1 MSRQEHI
8 FATRT
13 DLEPGLRLVE
23 SQYRLK
29 YTARFSYTL
38 GANGRMIIVPHKSPE
53 FETYDSLLKAERLG
67 LNFTGEHHT
76 GDDYLILE
84 GASEVRIRSAIQR
97 KGGIHY
103 FVDQEFNP
111 KSICFSPGG
120 IYEEHYLVCGHI
132 GTASEHPES
141 ITLYKAFTKAVT
153 KGFKKIGNYKVGPEA
168 LRLMYQ
174 GIRMITISVRSPLE
188 YDLRIT

>member
-13 DLEPGLRLVE
+13 DLEPGLRLIE
-23 SQYRLK
+23 SQHRLT
-29 YTARFSYTL
+29 YTARFSYSL
-38 GANGRMIIVPHKSPE
+38 SKDRMIIVPHKTPE
-53 FETYDSLLKAERLG
+53 FETYDSLLKVERLG
-67 LNFTGEHHT
+67 INCTGEHHT
-76 GDDYLILE
+76 GDDYLIVE
-84 GASEVRIRSAIQR
+84 GASDVRLRSAIQR

-120 IYEEHYLVCGHI
+120 IYEEHNLICGHI

-141 ITLYKAFTKAVT
+141 ITLYKMFTKAIT

-168 LRLMYQ
+168 LHLMSQ
-174 GIRMITISVRSPLE
+174 GIRMVTISVKSPRE